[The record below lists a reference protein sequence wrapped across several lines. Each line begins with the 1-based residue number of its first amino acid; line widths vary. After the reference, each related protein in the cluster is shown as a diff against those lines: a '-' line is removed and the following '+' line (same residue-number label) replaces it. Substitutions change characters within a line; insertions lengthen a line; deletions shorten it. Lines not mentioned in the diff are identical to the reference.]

1 MELVDPVVGAA
12 GWVLFVFVDVDLEA
26 LFVALVFPITDRV
39 ADAVEERTATQVDV
53 GDEHAAEMADVCDV
67 VSAAAERREKFDG
80 AHDGDVGAHGDG
92 DRQRDEPDFAIGEED
107 GVGHED
113 AEDCAARADRGS
125 DGELAAKEEVG
136 DGFDDEFD
144 QAGADAADEK
154 EIEEAALAPAE
165 FEIAAEH
172 PEHEHVDEDVEERA
186 RIVKKNVGEGLPD
199 ARRDVVNDGFGD
211 EREPF
216 EDFEIVAFAGE
227 EERQDFDDVDADAD
241 DDEKFYAGGDE
252 AAPVEADAAEVAIG
266 TIGETRAHLLS
277 LR

>member
-1 MELVDPVVGAA
+1 M
-12 GWVLFVFVDVDLEA
+12 FVDVDLEA
-26 LFVALVFPITDRV
+26 FLVALVFPIADGV
-39 ADAVEERTATQVDV
+39 ADAEEEGAATEIDV

-67 VSAAAERREKFDG
+67 VSAAAERGEKFDS
-80 AHDGDVGAHGDG
+80 AHNGDVGAHGDG

-172 PEHEHVDEDVEERA
+172 PQHEHVDEDVEERA
-186 RIVKKNVGEGLPD
+186 RIVKKDVGEGLPD
-199 ARRDVVNDGFGD
+199 ARRDVMDDGFGD
-211 EREPF
+211 EREPL
-216 EDFEIVAFAGE
+216 EDFGVIDAVGE
-227 EERQDFDDVDADAD
+227 EVGEDLDDVDGGED

-252 AAPVEADAAEVAIG
+252 AAPVEADAAEGFVGAIG
-266 TIGETRAHLLS
+266 EARAHLVI